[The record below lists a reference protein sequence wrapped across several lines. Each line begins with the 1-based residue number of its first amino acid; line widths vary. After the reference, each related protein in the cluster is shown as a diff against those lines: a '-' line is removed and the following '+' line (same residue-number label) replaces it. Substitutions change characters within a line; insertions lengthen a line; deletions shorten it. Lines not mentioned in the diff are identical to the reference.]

1 MRILLEMS
9 PKALTMTVFLAFC
22 GKKTYYMISYS
33 YEGSGTVEISSL
45 GKIIGFGIS
54 YLKF

>member
-1 MRILLEMS
+1 MS

-45 GKIIGFGIS
+45 GKIIGFGIN